1 MKSKKIKIALVC
13 TKGGHFEQLT
23 NLSDFYDCY
32 EHFWITNENKQTR
45 SQLENEKKYYVETAH
60 FKKPW
65 TYLYQL
71 PKMMWAFALERPTHV
86 LSTGSGRTAFIP
98 FLLSKLLRKKFLF
111 IDTFSRVNGYSKM
124 GGFLLKVGQPIYSQW
139 NDRGG
144 NKVQYIGP
152 VFKNGQKVQK
162 SPALSIF
169 S

>member
-111 IDTFSRVNGYSKM
+111 IDTFSRVNGYSKA
-124 GGFLLKVGQPIYSQW
+124 S
-139 NDRGG
+139 R
-144 NKVQYIGP
+144 YIHNGMI
-152 VFKNGQKVQK
+152 VVVTRSSISGRCLRMDKRFKK